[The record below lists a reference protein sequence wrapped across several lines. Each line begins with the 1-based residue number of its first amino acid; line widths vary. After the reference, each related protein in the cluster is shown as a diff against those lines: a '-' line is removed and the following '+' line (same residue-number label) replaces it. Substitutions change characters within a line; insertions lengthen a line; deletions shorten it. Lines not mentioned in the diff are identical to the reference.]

1 MPHLENCAA
10 RPAPPGLASA
20 MARVLREAADQ
31 AVMPRFGRLAQGDVE
46 EKSPGELVTIAD
58 REAEQIIA
66 AGLATLRP
74 GARFVGEEA
83 CAREPAL
90 LEALD
95 KGEVWIV
102 DPIDGTGNYAAGR
115 EPFGLMAALVQE
127 GETIA
132 ACVLDPVHGR
142 VMTAERGAGAWCGG
156 ERMGSAFGAASLPTC
171 TGIVSAF
178 QRPDTL
184 SAKLTALSKQ
194 VADIAPSQRC
204 AAAEYPLIALGER
217 DFALYWR
224 TLVWDH
230 AAGALIVEEAGG
242 KVARLDGTPFRAS
255 DPRNNP
261 GSTKGG
267 DTGPN
272 ASGAIL
278 VARTP
283 ELWDQIAAT
292 LSR

>member
-1 MPHLENCAA
+1 MPHLEN
-10 RPAPPGLASA
+10 RVPSPAPPGLALA

-46 EKSPGELVTIAD
+46 EKSPGELVTVAD

-66 AGLATLRP
+66 AGLAVLRP
-74 GARFVGEEA
+74 DARFVGEEA
-83 CAREPAL
+83 CARDPSL
-90 LEALD
+90 LDALD

-115 EPFGLMAALVQE
+115 EPFGLMAALLHE

-132 ACVLDPVHGR
+132 ACVLDPVNGR
-142 VMTAERGAGAWCGG
+142 VTIAERGAGAWCGG
-156 ERMGSAFGAASLPTC
+156 ERLEPASGAVDLCSC

-178 QRPDTL
+178 QRPD
-184 SAKLTALSKQ
+184 ALSQ
-194 VADIAPSQRC
+194 SLIGLEQRVADIAPSQRC

-224 TLVWDH
+224 SLVWDH

-255 DPRNNP
+255 DPRSNP
-261 GSTKGG
+261 GNSKSG
-267 DTGPN
+267 DASPD
-272 ASGAIL
+272 ASGAVL

-283 ELWDQIAAT
+283 ALWDQIAAT